1 MREMD
6 VLRLDVTP
14 WEVTDA
20 LMRERQQ
27 ERIRGEREDLIIFVE
42 HPEVVTVG
50 PRARSEGHAPPA
62 DYATAST
69 DRGGGLTWHGPGQLV
84 VYPVVHWD
92 LDGEANVAAVIHR
105 LEAWVILALAEVGI
119 EGHRD
124 ERMQGVW
131 VAGRKVCSI
140 GLSFLRWV
148 SRHGLT
154 VNLDTPSGRV
164 EALAGCGLQPDMTT
178 SLRALGHH
186 VERETL
192 VDALLKTAPQAL
204 VRAPRS

>member
-27 ERIRGEREDLIIFVE
+27 ERIRREREDLIIFVE

-50 PRARSEGHAPPA
+50 PRARSEGHAPPS
-62 DYATAST
+62 DYASAST

-105 LEAWVILALAEVGI
+105 LEAWVILALAEVGV

-131 VAGRKVCSI
+131 VSGRKVCSI

-204 VRAPRS
+204 VRDPR

>member
-1 MREMD
+1 MRKMD
-6 VLRLDVTP
+6 VIRLDVTP

-186 VERETL
+186 LERETL

-204 VRAPRS
+204 LREPRS

>member
-1 MREMD
+1 MRRMD

-186 VERETL
+186 LERETL

-204 VRAPRS
+204 VREPRS

>member
-1 MREMD
+1 MRKMD

-27 ERIRGEREDLIIFVE
+27 ERIRGEREDLISFVE
-42 HPEVVTVG
+42 HPEGVTVG
-50 PRARSEGHAPPA
+50 PRARNEGHAPPS

-92 LDGEANVAAVIHR
+92 LEGEANVAAVIHR

-186 VERETL
+186 VDREIL

-204 VRAPRS
+204 VREPCS

>member
-1 MREMD
+1 MRKMD

-186 VERETL
+186 LKRETL

-204 VRAPRS
+204 VREPRS

>member
-27 ERIRGEREDLIIFVE
+27 ERIREEREDLIIFVE

-84 VYPVVHWD
+84 VYPVVLWD

-105 LEAWVILALAEVGI
+105 LEAWVILALAEVGV

-154 VNLDTPSGRV
+154 VNLDTPAGRV

-204 VRAPRS
+204 TREPRV

>member
-27 ERIRGEREDLIIFVE
+27 ERISGEREDLIIFVE

-154 VNLDTPSGRV
+154 VNLDTPAGRV

-204 VRAPRS
+204 VRDPR

>member
-1 MREMD
+1 M
-6 VLRLDVTP
+6 
-14 WEVTDA
+14 
-20 LMRERQQ
+20 
-27 ERIRGEREDLIIFVE
+27 
-42 HPEVVTVG
+42 
-50 PRARSEGHAPPA
+50 
-62 DYATAST
+62 
-69 DRGGGLTWHGPGQLV
+69 
-84 VYPVVHWD
+84 VHWD

>member
-204 VRAPRS
+204 VRDPR

>member
-1 MREMD
+1 MRKMD

-27 ERIRGEREDLIIFVE
+27 ERIHGEREDLIIFVE

-50 PRARSEGHAPPA
+50 PRARNEGHAPPS
-62 DYATAST
+62 DYATANT

-92 LDGEANVAAVIHR
+92 LEGEANVAAVIHR

-186 VERETL
+186 VDREIL

-204 VRAPRS
+204 VREPCS